1 MKRGARCVLV
11 LLMTAVGAAWSS
23 AQDAVPRP
31 RPRVGLAL
39 SGGSAKG
46 IAPVGGLQWLEEHQ
60 VPVDAIAGTSSGAF
74 IGGAYATGMSSAE
87 IKEML
92 RTADWDLILRPDI
105 PYALKSHRR
114 KEDDR
119 GYPVKLD
126 AGLRHGFRLQSGL
139 NPGHRIGLLLS
150 RIAFPYSAV
159 ERFDD
164 LPIPFRCVATDL
176 EKGVGLIFDHGPLG
190 PAIRASMALPG
201 TFDPVR
207 LGEQLLSD
215 GGILNN
221 TPVDVAL
228 TMGVDVVI
236 AVSVAPV
243 EDGPPA
249 ESINGVAN
257 RAISI
262 MMRDN
267 EKYRLQMAN
276 VVVVPDLEGL
286 STSDFR
292 KSAELAQRGYAA
304 AEAQKAVLLRYALD
318 DAAWAASRE
327 ALRKRRQ
334 PRTGPVSFVEVKGV
348 SDAAAAQIV
357 RRIEA
362 DLGHADDPT
371 TIEAHL
377 DWLIGLGRYASAMYG
392 RTDRVGVSGLRIEVR
407 DKSYAPPLVRFSLDV
422 DNESKDVNVSIGARI
437 TFMDLTGPGSELRVD
452 TSLGTKLRFKA
463 ELLQPLGG
471 RGPVRRGAF
480 VAPGAWYERT
490 GESFYDDDGEVR
502 AIYSRQRLGAGL
514 DLGWTLG
521 RTTQIRIGPEIDFV
535 RNVTRVGDELPR
547 STGREMGAHFK
558 FDHDGLDRAYF
569 PTRGA
574 RLASAITW
582 IADAPY
588 ASEPF
593 GQAEGALFVARST
606 RGHQVFTFHASG
618 GVGLGPAPP
627 LLYRFS
633 LGGPFRL
640 GAFPPNSLRGS
651 SFFLGRAA
659 YRRPLKQLPPILGD
673 RLYLLTMIET
683 GSAFERAANARV
695 KVSFTAGLAAD
706 TFFGPLFVGAS
717 VGNGGT
723 VRGYFVV
730 GSLLR

>member
-1 MKRGARCVLV
+1 MKTGARCVLAV
-11 LLMTAVGAAWSS
+11 LLAAVGPVRAA
-23 AQDAVPRP
+23 AQGEAP

-39 SGGSAKG
+39 SGGSARG
-46 IAPVGGLQWLEEHQ
+46 IAHVGVLQWLEEHQ

-87 IKEML
+87 IHDML

-105 PYALKSHRR
+105 PYALKSQRR

-119 GYPVKLD
+119 SYPVKLD

-150 RIAFPYSAV
+150 RIAFPYSTVAD
-159 ERFDD
+159 FDD

-176 EKGVGLIFDHGPLG
+176 ETGGVEVFDHGSLG

-207 LGEQLLSD
+207 LGDRLLSD
-215 GGILNN
+215 GGILDN

-228 TMGVDVVI
+228 KMGVDVVI
-236 AVSVAPV
+236 AVSVSQL
-243 EDGPPA
+243 ESGPPA

-267 EKYRLQMAN
+267 EKFRLQLAN
-276 VVVVPDLEGL
+276 VVIVPDLEGL
-286 STSDFR
+286 SASDFR
-292 KSAELAQRGYAA
+292 KSAELVQRGHAA
-304 AEAQKAVLLRYALD
+304 AEAQKAALLRYALD
-318 DAAWAASRE
+318 DAAWAAHRE
-327 ALRKRRQ
+327 ARKKRLH
-334 PRTGPVSFVEVKGV
+334 PTTGPVSFVEVKGV
-348 SDAAAAQIV
+348 SAAAAAQIA
-357 RRIEA
+357 RRIET
-362 DLGHADDPT
+362 DLAHAQDPT

-377 DWLIGLGRYASAMYG
+377 DWLIGLGRYASAMYS
-392 RTDRVGVSGLRIEVR
+392 RIDRAGVPGLRIEVR
-407 DKSYAPPLVRFSLDV
+407 DKSYAPPLVRFFLDV
-422 DNESKDVNVSIGARI
+422 DNESKDVNVSLGARI
-437 TFMDLTGPGSELRVD
+437 TFMDLTGAGSELRMD
-452 TSLGTKLRFKA
+452 TSLGAKLRFKT
-463 ELLQPLGG
+463 ELFQPLGG
-471 RGPVRRGAF
+471 RGPMRRGAF

-490 GESFYDDDGEVR
+490 SESFYADEGDLR

-514 DLGWTLG
+514 DLGWTMG
-521 RTTQIRIGPEIDFV
+521 RTTEIRIGPQIDFV

-558 FDHDGLDRAYF
+558 FEHDGQDRAYF
-569 PTRGA
+569 PTHGT
-574 RLASAITW
+574 RLASAVTW
-582 IADAPY
+582 ITEAPY
-588 ASEPF
+588 ASEAF
-593 GQAEGALFVARST
+593 GRAEGALFVARST

-651 SFFLGRAA
+651 SFFLGRAG
-659 YRRPLKQLPPILGD
+659 YRRPLKRLPQILGD

-683 GSAFERAANARV
+683 GSAFDEAADARV

-706 TFFGPLFVGAS
+706 TFFGPLFVGGS